1 VMNQSFWV
9 GVLGVA
15 VGLPTMYGLARAVE
29 AAGNL
34 RVSLAP
40 WLLGSVAVVTLAMA
54 LVSGLAAL
62 RILRQVEPANL
73 LR

>member
-1 VMNQSFWV
+1 MR
-9 GVLGVA
+9 VLERRRRSREA
-15 VGLPTMYGLARAVE
+15 RPASRISARAIG

-40 WLLGSVAVVTLAMA
+40 WLLGTVAVVTLGMA